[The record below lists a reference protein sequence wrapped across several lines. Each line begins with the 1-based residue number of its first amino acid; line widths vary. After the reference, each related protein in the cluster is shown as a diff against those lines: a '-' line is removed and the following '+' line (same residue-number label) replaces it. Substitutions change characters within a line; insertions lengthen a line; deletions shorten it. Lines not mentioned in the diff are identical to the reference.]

1 MGQLDKQPENSGAG
15 DPQAAEA
22 LLRAMT
28 QDIENLR
35 QNLLVQLSQDVDRLQ
50 REKFQLIEDI
60 ENLKTQHKRQL
71 LQQQQLV
78 QQIAPALVN
87 QLHDLLMQRLA
98 QLADSSRVSDED
110 AIFSQ
115 PEGLS
120 STREAPLSRLRFN
133 NPKARKSP
141 SGSAANSGLPR
152 NSTASDYNENAHQ
165 LIASLDATL
174 RATFRA
180 LQQDLKSYQGSLS
193 QQLSQMY
200 TLEQQGEAILEAL
213 VSRLKKELQ
222 SESSA
227 NNNSL
232 LTPPTAPTHPPLP
245 RRDVPGYPQVNHNHN
260 TPTVSYPS
268 VESVPASGVKS
279 EPVPPAAIPQRPS
292 QPLKG
297 SKLQIGFLLVVISC
311 LTLSFQN
318 VAIAIILNKSK
329 LFGVFELGGFIAPSL
344 GNALLLLWLRMLI
357 VVPLMAIL
365 ATVIHP
371 SAWRD
376 IKRFAQSNDWSSFL
390 TVLSSGFFL
399 FLSQVLIYM
408 ALGQVAPG
416 IAITIFFIY
425 PILVVLLAWFLF
437 GAQPSLVR
445 SLIIFSVLLG
455 SVLLTLTSG
464 RGDGLSSDGVSNA
477 IGSAIAF
484 AIHIILAQTCAK
496 KLNPIPLS
504 WINFVII
511 LTFCGIS
518 LAGPFPESWH
528 FNVEPTMWPPLI
540 ISSLLL
546 GGTTLLIYLL
556 DNISIRMVSAAKASI
571 LGATVPLLT
580 ALLALVLIQSTLQLQ
595 QIFGL
600 LLVTLGVA
608 ALRSVRSSRK
618 PKTT

>member
-133 NPKARKSP
+133 NPKAKRSP

-200 TLEQQGEAILEAL
+200 TLEQQGEAVLEAV
-213 VSRLKKELQ
+213 VSRLKKEPQ

-260 TPTVSYPS
+260 HNTATVVYPS
-268 VESVPASGVKS
+268 V
-279 EPVPPAAIPQRPS
+279 
-292 QPLKG
+292 
-297 SKLQIGFLLVVISC
+297 
-311 LTLSFQN
+311 
-318 VAIAIILNKSK
+318 
-329 LFGVFELGGFIAPSL
+329 
-344 GNALLLLWLRMLI
+344 
-357 VVPLMAIL
+357 
-365 ATVIHP
+365 
-371 SAWRD
+371 WRD
-376 IKRFAQSNDWSSFL
+376 IKQFAQSNDWSSFL
-390 TVLSSGFFL
+390 SVLGSGFFL
-399 FLSQVLIYM
+399 FLSQVLIYL

-416 IAITIFFIY
+416 IAIAIFFIY

-437 GAQPSLVR
+437 GAQPSLV
-445 SLIIFSVLLG
+445 
-455 SVLLTLTSG
+455 
-464 RGDGLSSDGVSNA
+464 
-477 IGSAIAF
+477 
-484 AIHIILAQTCAK
+484 
-496 KLNPIPLS
+496 
-504 WINFVII
+504 
-511 LTFCGIS
+511 
-518 LAGPFPESWH
+518 
-528 FNVEPTMWPPLI
+528 
-540 ISSLLL
+540 
-546 GGTTLLIYLL
+546 
-556 DNISIRMVSAAKASI
+556 
-571 LGATVPLLT
+571 
-580 ALLALVLIQSTLQLQ
+580 
-595 QIFGL
+595 
-600 LLVTLGVA
+600 
-608 ALRSVRSSRK
+608 
-618 PKTT
+618 

>member
-50 REKFQLIEDI
+50 WEKFQLIEDI

-133 NPKARKSP
+133 NPKAKRSP
-141 SGSAANSGLPR
+141 SGSAANSGWSP

-213 VSRLKKELQ
+213 VSRLKKEPQ

-260 TPTVSYPS
+260 HNTATVVYPS
-268 VESVPASGVKS
+268 V
-279 EPVPPAAIPQRPS
+279 
-292 QPLKG
+292 
-297 SKLQIGFLLVVISC
+297 
-311 LTLSFQN
+311 
-318 VAIAIILNKSK
+318 
-329 LFGVFELGGFIAPSL
+329 
-344 GNALLLLWLRMLI
+344 
-357 VVPLMAIL
+357 
-365 ATVIHP
+365 
-371 SAWRD
+371 WRD
-376 IKRFAQSNDWSSFL
+376 IKQFAQSNDWSSFL
-390 TVLSSGFFL
+390 SVLGSGFFL
-399 FLSQVLIYM
+399 FLSQVLIYL

-416 IAITIFFIY
+416 IAIAIFFIY

-455 SVLLTLTSG
+455 FVLLTLTSG

-571 LGATVPLLT
+571 FGATVPLLT